1 MLMTKKSNSDRQPRP
16 KKGSVRPKRHSLQ
29 RLRRRDLIVLTG
41 LLFFASVVVAAVVL
55 LILSSQPAGLQIS
68 SQPAGAPR
76 VEPVHT
82 VTFTQ
87 VTGLTQF
94 NQAQPAGQA
103 WAADAQLVG
112 VSAVWRNVYSVGQV
126 GEPTEWSYRFFS
138 PSRARL
144 FVVKIGPDYQ
154 LLTFEHVARISP
166 TPPTLAPDE
175 WLIDSPAALAI
186 WLDYGGAE
194 LLRRNPG
201 SEVLAQLRTIN
212 NHAGP
217 VWLVVGL
224 DNRTQAS
231 HTVIIDAIE
240 GEVVSTDSS
249 IL

>member
-1 MLMTKKSNSDRQPRP
+1 MLMTKKSNSDRQPQP
-16 KKGSVRPKRHSLQ
+16 KKRSARAGRHPLQ
-29 RLRRRDLIVLTG
+29 RLRRRELIVLAG
-41 LLFFASVVVAAVVL
+41 LLFFASVVVAVVVL
-55 LILSSQPAGLQIS
+55 LILSYQPAGLEVPGQ
-68 SQPAGAPR
+68 AHAPR

-94 NQAQPAGQA
+94 NQAQPAGLA

-112 VSAVWRNVYSVGQV
+112 VSAVWSNVFSIGQV

-138 PSRARL
+138 PSRSRL
-144 FVVKIGPDYQ
+144 FVVKIGPDNQ

-166 TPPTLAPDE
+166 TPPSLATDG
-175 WLIDSPAALAI
+175 WLIDSPAALAM

-212 NHAGP
+212 NHSGP

-224 DNRTQAS
+224 DKRSQAS
-231 HTVIIDAIE
+231 QTVVIDAAE
-240 GEVVSTDSS
+240 GQVISTDSS